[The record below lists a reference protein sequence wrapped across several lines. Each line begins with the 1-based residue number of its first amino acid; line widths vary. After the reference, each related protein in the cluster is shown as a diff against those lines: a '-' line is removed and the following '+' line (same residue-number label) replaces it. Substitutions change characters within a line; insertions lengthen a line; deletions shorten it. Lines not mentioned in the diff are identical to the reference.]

1 MAIQIA
7 DSMNTGKIDRV
18 ARATGLTMNAV
29 VELALDL
36 WLSEMAGSSDQTDH
50 MAERMAQSNQIN

>member
-1 MAIQIA
+1 MAIPIA
-7 DSMNTGKIDRV
+7 DSMITGKIDRV

-36 WLSEMAGSSDQTDH
+36 WLSEMAGWSDQTDH
-50 MAERMAQSNQIN
+50 MAARMAQLDQIN